1 MLDTQFL
8 LLNHT
13 STIDTKKTI
22 INTFL
27 FNGQV
32 KKRKFCSPCFI
43 SFYRAE
49 AKDILGQDNEE
60 MDERNLC
67 TECIPVLYRYEG
79 GAYVQYYKLS
89 YLQYFHFYTVEML
102 TFFKGLKLK
111 I

>member
-32 KKRKFCSPCFI
+32 KKREFCSPCFI

-79 GAYVQYYKLS
+79 GVSCQLTVLFSFLHCGNAYI
-89 YLQYFHFYTVEML
+89 F
-102 TFFKGLKLK
+102 
-111 I
+111 

>member
-1 MLDTQFL
+1 MLPNQTIPGCKKVSKKSNPQLSFFMLDTQFL

-32 KKRKFCSPCFI
+32 KKREFCSPCFI

-60 MDERNLC
+60 MDERNL
-67 TECIPVLYRYEG
+67 
-79 GAYVQYYKLS
+79 
-89 YLQYFHFYTVEML
+89 
-102 TFFKGLKLK
+102 
-111 I
+111 